1 MSYAISPG
9 MTPEQVARIMSPDAK
24 PAEPGIAPEDAQ
36 QDPDLVGERK
46 RPRRAEKAPEAE
58 T

>member
-1 MSYAISPG
+1 MSYAIPIG
-9 MTPEQVARIMSPDAK
+9 MTPEQVAQIMNPDAK

-46 RPRRAEKAPEAE
+46 RPRRADKPPEAE